1 MKKSIETLALCFVLV
16 MPLASITVSTTK
28 TIDMQKT
35 QAPGYFRYMLG
46 NYEITSIYDGF
57 TIGDSSVYY
66 GQDPKITEK
75 VWKDNFSNT
84 FLQDGKLQIMVDS
97 NTFLV
102 NTGKELILIDAGSG
116 DTLGPT
122 MGQTVKN
129 IILSGYK
136 PENINKILITHAHPD
151 HVNGL
156 TVDGKMIYPNATVYL
171 NKADYDFWIKVTP
184 DLKKILEPYMKK
196 NQCIF
201 FKDGDKI
208 TDGVK
213 IISLPGHSVGHTGY
227 EVTSNNEK
235 LLFWGDIIHDADVQ
249 FLNMNVETVMG
260 KYDEER
266 VTQEINMAKDI
277 VNKVVNEKK
286 LIAGAHLSF
295 PGIGHVIKN
304 KSDTDYRF
312 IPIHYNELK

>member
-1 MKKSIETLALCFVLV
+1 
-16 MPLASITVSTTK
+16 
-28 TIDMQKT
+28 
-35 QAPGYFRYMLG
+35 
-46 NYEITSIYDGF
+46 
-57 TIGDSSVYY
+57 
-66 GQDPKITEK
+66 
-75 VWKDNFSNT
+75 
-84 FLQDGKLQIMVDS
+84 
-97 NTFLV
+97 
-102 NTGKELILIDAGSG
+102 
-116 DTLGPT
+116 
-122 MGQTVKN
+122 
-129 IILSGYK
+129 
-136 PENINKILITHAHPD
+136 
-151 HVNGL
+151 
-156 TVDGKMIYPNATVYL
+156 
-171 NKADYDFWIKVTP
+171 
-184 DLKKILEPYMKK
+184 MKK

-312 IPIHYNELK
+312 IPIRYNELK